1 MIMLDKFVVGLFLG
15 FILGIVGMIV
25 LATVLDGK
33 DKDK

>member
-25 LATVLDGK
+25 LATVLGGK

>member
-1 MIMLDKFVVGLFLG
+1 MIMLDKFIVGLFLG

-25 LATVLDGK
+25 LATAMNNK